1 MKDKKNLIL
10 IMIIIGLV
18 LTNVGTVAYYMR
30 AINGKI
36 KGNIGAFTFDALN
49 NGSTLANIDLYDTME
64 NPSLTERY
72 IVPGDSGKFDILI
85 KADGTSTGVE
95 YEMDFTGK
103 NIPRNMRFYLDET
116 KSKSID
122 LEVGIIGFFKKE
134 DETKQKLYTIY
145 WVWPYDSG
153 SDYSNEQD
161 INYQGKEMS
170 FDVTIVGKQS
180 NGYAMMKNGYNYGKG
195 VGMWD
200 KTYSPKVETI
210 NFSTDLSNLPNE
222 CTEANLCWDITHETS
237 SYPVYHY
244 LVQNASDTSK
254 YDAYIVSE
262 KEIYAPN
269 DSSVLL
275 SLMYFTATEPDYI
288 ARGNYTSVNFNNAFN
303 TSKVRNMVGL
313 FNYANK
319 ITNLDLS
326 GFDTSKVTNMG
337 IMFQYC
343 QSLMTVDL
351 SSFNTSKVTVMD
363 GIFNVCQSLTTLDLS
378 NFNTSNVTD
387 MSYMFDGCS
396 SLTTLN
402 INNFDTSS
410 VTNMYRM
417 FNQCKKLTT
426 TINIMNANVTNYT
439 GMFSGVAIEPNAKI
453 TVNYIADASTL
464 VDNMIATKSET
475 SNVVKGNEIQ

>member
-1 MKDKKNLIL
+1 MKDKKYLFL
-10 IMIIIGLV
+10 IMIIITLV
-18 LTNVGTVAYYMR
+18 IVNVGTVAYYMN

-49 NGSTLANIDLYDTME
+49 NGSTLTNIDLYDTME

-103 NIPRNMRFYLDET
+103 NIPSNMQFYLDES
-116 KSKSID
+116 KSKAVN
-122 LEVGIIGFFKKE
+122 LENGLIGYFKKE
-134 DETKQKLYTIY
+134 DATKQKTYTIY
-145 WVWPYDSG
+145 WVWPFDSGYDSL
-153 SDYSNEQD
+153 NKQD

-170 FDVTIVGKQS
+170 LDVTIVGKQS
-180 NGYAMMKNGYNYGKG
+180 NGYAMMKNGSNYGAG

-269 DSSVLL
+269 DSSFLF
-275 SLMYFTATEPDYI
+275 SLQYISVTEESYMAKSKYASI
-288 ARGNYTSVNFNNAFN
+288 NFNNVFN
-303 TSKVRNMVGL
+303 TSKVRNMNIM
-313 FNYANK
+313 FYAENL
-319 ITNLDLS
+319 TSLDLS
-326 GFDTSKVTNMG
+326 SFNTNNVKIMDGLFMECKSLQNITFGTDFKTDKVTNMSW
-337 IMFQYC
+337 MFYRC
-343 QSLMTVDL
+343 SSLTNLDL
-351 SSFNTSKVTVMD
+351 SSFNTSKVT
-363 GIFNVCQSLTTLDLS
+363 
-378 NFNTSNVTD
+378 D
-387 MSYMFDGCS
+387 MSQMFTNCS
-396 SLTTLN
+396 SLTSLN
-402 INNFDTSS
+402 ISKFDT
-410 VTNMYRM
+410 TNVVKMDRM
-417 FNQCKKLTT
+417 FAGCSKLTT
-426 TINIMNANVTNYT
+426 TINIKNPNLTNYSYIFT
-439 GMFSGVAIEPNAKI
+439 SSAITEGAQI
-453 TVNYIADASTL
+453 TVNYVASASTL
-464 VDNMIATKSET
+464 VDKMIATKSAN
-475 SNVVKGNEIQ
+475 SNVVKGTVIS